1 VAGNLPS
8 EVQTLGAVERV
19 LTDSLPPGW
28 SLRATRRP
36 RGRGREPDAVWSI
49 QAPDGSVA
57 SFVVE
62 VKRSLL
68 GRQLDDVLSQLA
80 TSEGLPL
87 VAAPH
92 LSPTLRA
99 SLVDRGVSFADT
111 TGNLR
116 IVADRPG
123 LFIELQGAKKDP
135 WPSDDALRSLR
146 GRAAGR
152 AVRALVDFRP
162 PYGVRDL
169 AKRASVPLGSLSR
182 ALDLLDRE
190 GLVTRD
196 DRGSV
201 TDLDWEGT
209 IRRWSQDYEFVRS
222 NQTAFYL
229 DPRGIASFASR
240 LSRSDSNYAATGA
253 FAAQRFAPTA
263 PARQAA
269 IYVEDSAAAA
279 ERLGLRPADAGANV
293 ILAEPFDP
301 VAFDRSTVRDELRV
315 VAASQLAADLLT
327 GPGREPSE
335 GNELLA
341 WMRGHEDAWRA

>member
-1 VAGNLPS
+1 VWN
-8 EVQTLGAVERV
+8 VQA
-19 LTDSLPPGW
+19 
-28 SLRATRRP
+28 A
-36 RGRGREPDAVWSI
+36 
-49 QAPDGSVA
+49 DGSVA

-62 VKRSLL
+62 VRRSLL
-68 GRQLDDVLSQLA
+68 GRQLVDVLSELA

-87 VAAPH
+87 LTAPY

-99 SLVDRGVSFADT
+99 SLAERGVSFADA

-116 IVADRPG
+116 MVAERPG
-123 LFIELQGAKKDP
+123 LFIERQGARKDP

-182 ALDLLDRE
+182 ALGLLDRE

-240 LSRSDSNYAATGA
+240 LSAADLNYAATGA

-301 VAFDRSTVRDELRV
+301 VVFDRSTVREELSV

-341 WMRGHEDAWRA
+341 WMRGHEDAWRT

>member
-1 VAGNLPS
+1 VWN
-8 EVQTLGAVERV
+8 VQA
-19 LTDSLPPGW
+19 
-28 SLRATRRP
+28 A
-36 RGRGREPDAVWSI
+36 
-49 QAPDGSVA
+49 DGSVA

-62 VKRSLL
+62 VRRSLL
-68 GRQLDDVLSQLA
+68 GRQLVDVLSELA

-87 VAAPH
+87 LTAPY

-99 SLVDRGVSFADT
+99 SLAERGVSFADA

-116 IVADRPG
+116 MVAERPG
-123 LFIELQGAKKDP
+123 LFIERQGARRDP

-201 TDLDWEGT
+201 IDIDWEGT

-240 LSRSDSNYAATGA
+240 LSAADLNYAATGA

-301 VAFDRSTVRDELRV
+301 VVFDRSTVREELSV

-341 WMRGHEDAWRA
+341 WMRGHEDAWRT

>member
-1 VAGNLPS
+1 
-8 EVQTLGAVERV
+8 
-19 LTDSLPPGW
+19 
-28 SLRATRRP
+28 
-36 RGRGREPDAVWSI
+36 VWSI

-68 GRQLDDVLSQLA
+68 GRQLDDVLSELA

-123 LFIELQGAKKDP
+123 LFIERQGARKDP

-240 LSRSDSNYAATGA
+240 LSAADLNYAATGA

-279 ERLGLRPADAGANV
+279 ERLGLRLADAGANV

-301 VAFDRSTVRDELRV
+301 VVFDRSTVREELSV

-341 WMRGHEDAWRA
+341 WMRGHEDAWRT

>member
-1 VAGNLPS
+1 MAGNLPS

-19 LTDSLPPGW
+19 LTDSLPPRW

-49 QAPDGSVA
+49 QAPDSSVA

-123 LFIELQGAKKDP
+123 LFIERQGARKDP

-190 GLVTRD
+190 GLVTRN

-201 TDLDWEGT
+201 IDIDWEGT

-222 NQTAFYL
+222 NQTASYL

-240 LSRSDSNYAATGA
+240 LSAADSNYAATGA

-301 VAFDRSTVRDELRV
+301 VVFDRSTIRDELRV

-341 WMRGHEDAWRA
+341 WMRGHEDAWRT

>member
-1 VAGNLPS
+1 
-8 EVQTLGAVERV
+8 
-19 LTDSLPPGW
+19 
-28 SLRATRRP
+28 
-36 RGRGREPDAVWSI
+36 VWSI

-92 LSPTLRA
+92 LSPTLRS

-123 LFIELQGAKKDP
+123 LFIERQGARKDP

-201 TDLDWEGT
+201 IDIDWEGT

-253 FAAQRFAPTA
+253 FAAQRFTPTA

-279 ERLGLRPADAGANV
+279 ERLGLRPADAGANI

-341 WMRGHEDAWRA
+341 WMRGHEDAWRT

>member
-1 VAGNLPS
+1 
-8 EVQTLGAVERV
+8 
-19 LTDSLPPGW
+19 
-28 SLRATRRP
+28 
-36 RGRGREPDAVWSI
+36 
-49 QAPDGSVA
+49 
-57 SFVVE
+57 
-62 VKRSLL
+62 
-68 GRQLDDVLSQLA
+68 
-80 TSEGLPL
+80 
-87 VAAPH
+87 
-92 LSPTLRA
+92 
-99 SLVDRGVSFADT
+99 
-111 TGNLR
+111 
-116 IVADRPG
+116 
-123 LFIELQGAKKDP
+123 
-135 WPSDDALRSLR
+135 
-146 GRAAGR
+146 
-152 AVRALVDFRP
+152 VRALVDFRP

-201 TDLDWEGT
+201 IDIDWEGT
-209 IRRWSQDYEFVRS
+209 IRRWSQDYEFVGS
-222 NQTAFYL
+222 NQTGFYL

-240 LSRSDSNYAATGA
+240 LSAADSNYAATGA

-301 VAFDRSTVRDELRV
+301 VVFDRSTVREELSV

-341 WMRGHEDAWRA
+341 WMRGHEDAWRT

>member
-1 VAGNLPS
+1 VAGKLPS
-8 EVQTLGAVERV
+8 EVQTLGAVERLV
-19 LTDSLPPGW
+19 ADALPPGW
-28 SLRATRRP
+28 SMQATRRP
-36 RGRGREPDAVWSI
+36 RGRAREPHAVWNV
-49 QAPDGSVA
+49 QAADGSVA

-62 VKRSLL
+62 VRRSLL
-68 GRQLDDVLSQLA
+68 GRQLVDVLSELA

-87 VAAPH
+87 LTAPY

-99 SLVDRGVSFADT
+99 SLAERGVSFADA

-116 IVADRPG
+116 MVAERPG
-123 LFIELQGAKKDP
+123 LFIERQGARKDP

-201 TDLDWEGT
+201 IDIDWEGT

-240 LSRSDSNYAATGA
+240 LSAADLNYAATGA

-269 IYVEDSAAAA
+269 IYVEDSVAAA

-301 VAFDRSTVRDELRV
+301 VVFDRSTVREELRV

-341 WMRGHEDAWRA
+341 WMRGHEDAWRT